1 MRGVLSFLLIVSV
14 FFLYGCGFFSD
25 DDADIDQPPTNQE
38 TKTYYLDS
46 DGDGYGDAN
55 YSMTDTSLPSGYVL
69 DNTDFDDTNADV
81 YPGAPELADGIDND
95 GDGDIDEDF
104 SIYYEDSDGDGYGN
118 PSSFTYATSQPTGYV
133 TDNTDCDD
141 SDPDINPGATEI
153 YDSKDNNCDGS
164 TDEGF
169 SIYYEDSDGDGYGNP
184 SSSTYATSQP
194 TGYVTDNTD
203 CDDSDANINP
213 GATEVVDGVDNNC
226 DGSIDEGAITYYF
239 DSDGDGFGD
248 PTDNTTVIGDP
259 PTIDLVSNNTD
270 CDDNS
275 SDVYPGAAE
284 LADNKDNDCD
294 GDIDENLTMLV
305 ETGQTKS
312 YDADGNV
319 VTDGSIKDDG
329 YYQAGAPR
337 SYSRDNSTNIVT
349 DETTGLMWQ
358 DDTDAENV
366 DINWP
371 KAKTYCQNKTHGGYS
386 DWRLPTIKEL
396 ATIVD
401 SGKYSPSIDSV
412 FENVLST
419 RYWSSTTFSNDNSSA
434 WDIVF
439 ISGRDSVDTKTATY
453 IVRCVRGNS
462 LPESSFSR
470 DSTEEIVTDNTTGLI
485 WQDNET
491 VSMKWENAI
500 NYCESLNLGGATDW
514 RLPNINELRSIAD
527 YNEYYPA
534 IDPVFENV
542 QSYRYWSSTTY
553 SRYTYKAFSINF
565 INNEYYFY
573 DKNDDY
579 NVRCV
584 RAGQ

>member
-95 GDGDIDEDF
+95 GDGDIDEGF
-104 SIYYEDSDGDGYGN
+104 SIYYLDSDGDGFGD
-118 PSSFTYATSQPTGYV
+118 PSSSTYATSQPSGYV

-141 SDPDINPGATEI
+141 RDAKINPGATEI

-164 TDEGF
+164 TDEG
-169 SIYYEDSDGDGYGNP
+169 
-184 SSSTYATSQP
+184 
-194 TGYVTDNTD
+194 
-203 CDDSDANINP
+203 
-213 GATEVVDGVDNNC
+213 
-226 DGSIDEGAITYYF
+226 AITYYL

-248 PTDNTTVIGDP
+248 PTNNTIVIGDP
-259 PTIDLVSNNTD
+259 PTIFWVSDNTD

-284 LADNKDNDCD
+284 LADSKDNDCD
-294 GDIDENLTMLV
+294 SDIDENLTMLV

-312 YDADGNV
+312 YDVSGNE

-329 YYQAGAPR
+329 YYQAGEQR
-337 SYSRDNSTNIVT
+337 SYSRDNSTYIVT

-358 DDTDAENV
+358 DDADAAN
-366 DINWP
+366 I
-371 KAKTYCQNKTHGGYS
+371 AKTWSEARTYCDNKTLGGYS

-396 ATIVD
+396 TTIVD
-401 SGKYSPSIDSV
+401 YGRSDPAIDSV
-412 FENVLST
+412 FENVQSSS
-419 RYWSSTTFSNDNSSA
+419 YWSSTTYSDYTDYA
-434 WDIVF
+434 WDINF
-439 ISGRDSVDTKTATY
+439 LYGYADYGYKKNNIY
-453 IVRCVRGNS
+453 NVRCVRGNS

-470 DSTEEIVTDNTTGLI
+470 DQTEEIVTDNTTGLI

-491 VSMKWENAI
+491 VSMPWENAI
-500 NYCESLNLGGATDW
+500 NYCESLTLGGYSDW

-527 YNEYYPA
+527 YSRYFPA
-534 IDPVFENV
+534 IDPVFENI
-542 QSYRYWSSTTY
+542 QSSSYWSSTTSY
-553 SRYTYKAFSINF
+553 NNTVNAWF
-565 INNEYYFY
+565 IVFDNG
-573 DKNDDY
+573 DDY
-579 NVRCV
+579 SYSKNYTDYVRCV